1 MSWHSDKDDE
11 VENDSVGW
19 FNGRDYEEPAQPTGC
34 PETEPERAMDNR
46 KDPFAWMRRPGAF
59 GRD

>member
-1 MSWHSDKDDE
+1 MGWHNDDDE

-19 FNGRDYEEPAQPTGC
+19 FNARDYQEPAQPAGY
-34 PETEPERAMDNR
+34 PERESKKARDDRN
-46 KDPFAWMRRPGAF
+46 DPFAWMRHPNAF

>member
-19 FNGRDYEEPAQPTGC
+19 FNARDYEEAQQPTGFHG
-34 PETEPERAMDNR
+34 EGSAKARDDKN
-46 KDPFAWMRRPGAF
+46 DPFAWMRQPGAF

>member
-19 FNGRDYEEPAQPTGC
+19 FNARDYEEPSQPAGY
-34 PETEPERAMDNR
+34 PKAEPERARDDR
-46 KDPFAWMRRPGAF
+46 SDPFAWMRRPGAF

>member
-19 FNGRDYEEPAQPTGC
+19 FNARDYQESAQPTGFHGEQ
-34 PETEPERAMDNR
+34 PRNASEDRN
-46 KDPFAWMRRPGAF
+46 DPFAWMRQPGAF
-59 GRD
+59 GKD